1 MWWMRAFAI
10 VLALP
15 DTGAL
20 ARLDA
25 QPLASVWPLGG
36 VTVFADGDGVRIHWT
51 AASYRLKRP
60 SCGRLD
66 ERLYAA

>member
-1 MWWMRAFAI
+1 MRAFAI

-15 DTGAL
+15 DTGAM
-20 ARLDA
+20 AQLDA

-51 AASYRLKRP
+51 AAGYRLKRLG
-60 SCGRLD
+60 CYRLD
-66 ERLYAA
+66 EHLHVA